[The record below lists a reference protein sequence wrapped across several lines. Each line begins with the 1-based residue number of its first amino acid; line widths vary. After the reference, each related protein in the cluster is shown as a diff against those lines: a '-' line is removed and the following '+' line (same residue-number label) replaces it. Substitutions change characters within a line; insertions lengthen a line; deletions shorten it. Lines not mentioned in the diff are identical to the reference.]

1 MSRVAKLP
9 VDQWD
14 PELRA
19 MTLADEA
26 TPLEQGLLRI
36 MAHAPEITK
45 GYMQFAAAFANHRSL
60 PRRLVELVR
69 LRLAFH
75 NQCRSCMAIR
85 YRSAVDDG
93 VTENLVC
100 SLERPYEAPDLS
112 EAERAALRY
121 ADLSATDHLSID
133 DAEFDALRRHFSE
146 AQIVELG
153 LWIAN
158 CIGFGRMAAAWNMIE
173 ELPQAYQRPAGATL
187 SPWTQQDA
195 VVVRG

>member
-36 MAHAPEITK
+36 MAQAPEITK
-45 GYMQFAAAFANHRSL
+45 GYMHLAAAFANHRSL

-158 CIGFGRMAAAWNMIE
+158 CIGFGRLAAAWNMVE
-173 ELPQAYQRPAGATL
+173 ELPQAYQAQTGATL